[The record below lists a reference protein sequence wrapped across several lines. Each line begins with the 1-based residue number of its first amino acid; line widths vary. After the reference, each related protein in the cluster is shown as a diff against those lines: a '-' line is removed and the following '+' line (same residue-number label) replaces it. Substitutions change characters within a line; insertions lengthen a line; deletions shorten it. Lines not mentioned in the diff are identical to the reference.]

1 MKKISNYPR
10 PQFVR
15 DNWLNL
21 NGEWNFLFDD
31 DDIGEKEQFYKKF
44 PNSIKINV
52 PFTYETK
59 KSGINDE
66 TAHKNIWYQKD
77 IDINKLLDYSII
89 IHFEGSDFLTKLWIN
104 GNYVGMN
111 V

>member
-31 DDIGEKEQFYKKF
+31 SDIGEKEQFYKKF
-44 PNSIKINV
+44 PNSIKIM
-52 PFTYETK
+52 YHLLMK
-59 KSGINDE
+59 
-66 TAHKNIWYQKD
+66 QKR
-77 IDINKLLDYSII
+77 
-89 IHFEGSDFLTKLWIN
+89 
-104 GNYVGMN
+104 V